1 MEAMTTVAFDTLA
14 SAKRLEEKGL
24 PRQHA
29 EALAQELAQARQ
41 VDLSNL
47 ATKQDVFA
55 VKQDVLAVKQ
65 ELKQDLE
72 ILRRDLTIKFGT
84 MLAAA
89 VALLFGLLKAFPP
102 G

>member
-1 MEAMTTVAFDTLA
+1 MTTVAFDTLA

-29 EALAQELAQARQ
+29 EALAQELAQSRQ

-47 ATKQDVFA
+47 ATKQDL
-55 VKQDVLAVKQ
+55 LA
-65 ELKQDLE
+65 LKRDLE
-72 ILRRDLTIKFGT
+72 ILRRDLTIKSGT

>member
-24 PRQHA
+24 SRQHA

-41 VDLSNL
+41 IDLSNL
-47 ATKQDVFA
+47 ATKQDL
-55 VKQDVLAVKQ
+55 LALKQ
-65 ELKQDLE
+65 ELKQDILAVKQDLE
-72 ILRRDLTIKFGT
+72 ILRRDMTIKFGA

-89 VALLFGLLKAFPP
+89 VAVLFGLLKAFPP
-102 G
+102 A